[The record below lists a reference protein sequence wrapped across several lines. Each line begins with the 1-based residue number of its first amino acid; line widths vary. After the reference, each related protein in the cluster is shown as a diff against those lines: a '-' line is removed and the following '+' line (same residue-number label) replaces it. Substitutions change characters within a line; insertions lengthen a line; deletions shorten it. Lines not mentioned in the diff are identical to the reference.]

1 MLQTALFDDLP
12 ARRPLPV
19 LGEQKDIRYFAT
31 TPSSVIN
38 APAAT
43 GMDFWSI
50 NPYVGCAFGCA
61 YCYARY
67 AHRYA
72 AERLAVKTTEP
83 DDPGAGAEELPP
95 WLAFERRIM
104 VKQDVARLVRQALQ
118 RRSTLAG
125 LREDGVVIGTATD
138 PYQPAERR
146 YRVTRSVLEVLA
158 EYDGLR
164 VTIIT
169 KSPLVTRDI
178 DLLISIARRS
188 RLSVHVSLISVDRE
202 LARRLEP
209 RAPTPE
215 ARLRGIARLR
225 ASGIEVGVNVMPVL
239 PGITDGP
246 EAVDAL
252 VRAVKA
258 AGASYVGACALR
270 LQRTARDRY
279 LPFIDAEFPE
289 LSARYRNTYARG
301 YQVGARYR
309 DGLRKQFARIC
320 ARHGVAFGRYYE
332 TAEGPDGET
341 EEAGAHAGR
350 AADPDA
356 SPQIA
361 LALADAPPATTS
373 PFEPRDTTGGPVVP
387 AGEPS
392 SYRHTHGMTS

>member
-1 MLQTALFDDLP
+1 
-12 ARRPLPV
+12 V
-19 LGEQKDIRYFAT
+19 LGDQKDIRYFAT
-31 TPSSVIN
+31 TPASVVN
-38 APAAT
+38 GPAAT
-43 GMDFWSI
+43 GMNFWSI
-50 NPYVGCAFGCA
+50 NPFVGCAFGCA

-72 AERLAVKTTEP
+72 AERLAVQAATIAEP
-83 DDPGAGAEELPP
+83 GPEVPEELPP
-95 WLAFERRIM
+95 WLAFERRIL
-104 VKQDVARLVRQALQ
+104 VKQNVAKLLRRALHKPG
-118 RRSTLAG
+118 TLAG

-146 YRVTRSVLEVLA
+146 FRVTRSVLEVLA

-169 KSPLVTRDI
+169 KSPLVTRDV
-178 DLLISIARRS
+178 DLLVRIAGRS

-202 LARRLEP
+202 LARRIEP

-215 ARLRGIARLR
+215 ARLRAIARLR
-225 ASGIEVGVNVMPVL
+225 ANGIEVGVNVMPVL

-246 EAVDAL
+246 EALDAL

-258 AGASYVGACALR
+258 ADASYIGACALR

-289 LSARYRNTYARG
+289 LSARYRSTYARG

-309 DGLRKQFARIC
+309 EGLREQFTRVC

-332 TAEGPDGET
+332 TAEAPNGET
-341 EEAGAHAGR
+341 GDP
-350 AADPDA
+350 ADGVEPGTESVI
-356 SPQIA
+356 SPQIS
-361 LALADAPPATTS
+361 LGLDDVSRVHLGRPA
-373 PFEPRDTTGGPVVP
+373 
-387 AGEPS
+387 
-392 SYRHTHGMTS
+392 

>member
-1 MLQTALFDDLP
+1 MLQTALFDDAP
-12 ARRPLPV
+12 APRSLPV
-19 LGEQKDIRYFAT
+19 LGEQKDIQYFGT
-31 TPSSVIN
+31 TPASVIN
-38 APAAT
+38 GPAAT

-50 NPYVGCAFGCA
+50 NPFVGCAFGCA

-72 AERLAVKTTEP
+72 AERLAVKTVAMGAPAPEP
-83 DDPGAGAEELPP
+83 TEELPP

-104 VKQDVARLVRQALQ
+104 VKQDVARLVRRALQ
-118 RRSTLAG
+118 KPATLAG

-146 YRVTRSVLEVLA
+146 FRVTRSVLEVLA

-169 KSPLVTRDI
+169 KSPLVTRDV
-178 DLLISIARRS
+178 DLLVRIAGRS

-202 LARRLEP
+202 LARRIEP

-225 ASGIEVGVNVMPVL
+225 AHGIEVGVNVMPVL

-258 AGASYVGACALR
+258 ADASYIGACALR

-279 LPFIDAEFPE
+279 LPFIDAEFPA
-289 LSARYRNTYARG
+289 LSARYRSTYARG

-309 DGLRKQFARIC
+309 EGLREQFARVC

-332 TAEGPDGET
+332 TAEAADGET
-341 EEAGAHAGR
+341 EEAGERIDAGP
-350 AADPDA
+350 ASAM
-356 SPQIA
+356 SPQIV
-361 LALADAPPATTS
+361 LALD
-373 PFEPRDTTGGPVVP
+373 DVPVLRQRS
-387 AGEPS
+387 AE
-392 SYRHTHGMTS
+392 

>member
-1 MLQTALFDDLP
+1 
-12 ARRPLPV
+12 
-19 LGEQKDIRYFAT
+19 
-31 TPSSVIN
+31 
-38 APAAT
+38 
-43 GMDFWSI
+43 MDFWSI
-50 NPYVGCAFGCA
+50 NPFVGCAFGCA

-72 AERLAVKTTEP
+72 AERLAAPTAATGEATP
-83 DDPGAGAEELPP
+83 DLAEDLPP

-104 VKQDVARLVRQALQ
+104 VKQDVARLVRRALHKPA
-118 RRSTLAG
+118 TLAG

-146 YRVTRSVLEVLA
+146 FRVTRSVLEVLA

-178 DLLISIARRS
+178 DLLVRIASRS
-188 RLSVHVSLISVDRE
+188 RISVHVSLISVDRE
-202 LARRLEP
+202 LARRIEP

-225 ASGIEVGVNVMPVL
+225 ANGIEVGVNVMPVL

-246 EAVDAL
+246 EALDAL

-258 AGASYVGACALR
+258 ADASYIGACALR

-289 LSARYRNTYARG
+289 LSARYRSTYARS

-309 DGLRKQFARIC
+309 EGLREQFTRVC

-332 TAEGPDGET
+332 TAEAPDGET
-341 EEAGAHAGR
+341 EDAVERGAGEPIPAM
-350 AADPDA
+350 
-356 SPQIA
+356 SPQIS
-361 LALADAPPATTS
+361 LALDDAAVLP
-373 PFEPRDTTGGPVVP
+373 
-387 AGEPS
+387 GEPPS
-392 SYRHTHGMTS
+392 